1 VDADRLDREVT
12 GCAAA
17 HQRLLAD
24 LDELTDEQV
33 HADSLLPKW
42 TVGHVLNHLVR
53 NAEGMLRVFA
63 AAADGQVAERYPG
76 GLAGREAGIEDGA
89 ARPAA
94 DLVADVRSTIWR
106 LEQAWATAPPMVWQ
120 QGMSLEP
127 SGAQVPLASFPYK
140 RWREVEIHH
149 ADLGLGF
156 GFDDWSDG
164 FVAAGLEEQ
173 RPSLSGR
180 VDGGL
185 AAPEVDAIAAELG
198 DRRFL
203 AWLFGRWTRP
213 GLPTLA
219 RWE

>member
-1 VDADRLDREVT
+1 MDAERIDRDVT

-24 LDELTDEQV
+24 LDGLTDEQV
-33 HADSLLPKW
+33 HSESLLPKW

-53 NAEGMLRVFA
+53 NAEGITRVFA
-63 AAADGQVAERYPG
+63 AAADGQVVERYPG

-89 ARPAA
+89 GRPAG

-106 LEQAWATAPPMVWQ
+106 LEQAWATAPPTAWE
-120 QGMSLEP
+120 QGRGLEP
-127 SGAQVPLASFPYK
+127 SGAEVPVAAFPYK

-156 GFDDWSDG
+156 TFDDWSDD
-164 FVAAGLEEQ
+164 FVTAALEEQ
-173 RPSLSGR
+173 LPALPGR

-185 AAPEVDAIAAELG
+185 TSAEVDALRAELD
-198 DRRFL
+198 DRRMV
-203 AWLFGRWTRP
+203 AWLFGRWTGE
-213 GLPTLA
+213 GLPPLA